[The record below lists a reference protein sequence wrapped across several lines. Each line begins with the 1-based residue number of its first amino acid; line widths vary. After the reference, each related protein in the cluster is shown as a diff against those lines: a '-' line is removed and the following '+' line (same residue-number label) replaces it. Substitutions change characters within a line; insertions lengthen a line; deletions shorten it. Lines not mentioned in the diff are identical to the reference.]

1 MVLIEIVNSH
11 IVNRHSI
18 FVFVRSCK
26 LANLSMRNV
35 VPFHQDDFIGIRQ
48 QVVKRVIDN
57 TNPHMIIHAISDN
70 CKSIWNVLCVI
81 DEYFTERDSSVSSD
95 VQNVLFHPLI
105 IVSILTNIFDR
116 VLAVAHYKNE
126 VFIANAG
133 IGTIK
138 LESKDTRL
146 STSPRSLDKVD
157 HRNDFNRNYQIL
169 TKRANI
175 TTK

>member
-1 MVLIEIVNSH
+1 
-11 IVNRHSI
+11 
-18 FVFVRSCK
+18 
-26 LANLSMRNV
+26 
-35 VPFHQDDFIGIRQ
+35 
-48 QVVKRVIDN
+48 
-57 TNPHMIIHAISDN
+57 
-70 CKSIWNVLCVI
+70 
-81 DEYFTERDSSVSSD
+81 
-95 VQNVLFHPLI
+95 LI